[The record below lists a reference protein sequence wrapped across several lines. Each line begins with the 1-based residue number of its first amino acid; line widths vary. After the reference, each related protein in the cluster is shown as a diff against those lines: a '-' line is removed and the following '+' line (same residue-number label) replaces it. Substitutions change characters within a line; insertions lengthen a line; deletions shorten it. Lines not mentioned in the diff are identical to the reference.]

1 MTVETQL
8 NPTQPVNQQIYRILR
23 RDIVHCLIAPGTP
36 LSEKEVSVRFN
47 VSRQP
52 VREAFIKLAENGL
65 IQIRPQRGSY
75 VNKISMAQVRNGSFI
90 RQAIECAV
98 ARRAASMITE
108 SQCYQLEQNLHQQR
122 IAIERKQLDDF
133 FELDDNFHQ
142 LLTQIADCQLAWDTI
157 ENLKATVD
165 RVRYMSFDHVSPPEM
180 LLRQHLDIFSALQ
193 KRDGDAVERA
203 MTQHLQEISESV
215 RQIDLHGTAV
225 RVTDIEPGLVG
236 GTEFSNVRFKGDDGK
251 AEKTYQN
258 TVALTPEDVSEAVW
272 WVSTLPAH
280 VNINTLEMMPVTQS
294 YAGLNVHRQ

>member
-1 MTVETQL
+1 MQL
-8 NPTQPVNQQIYRILR
+8 THSQARTNDRRNATYLTQPVNQQIYRILR

-157 ENLKATVD
+157 ENLKRPLIACVI
-165 RVRYMSFDHVSPPEM
+165 RVSTTSSPEM

-215 RQIDLHGTAV
+215 RQIRQEKTATGLAKSNSFPLIPSGV
-225 RVTDIEPGLVG
+225 RVFTP
-236 GTEFSNVRFKGDDGK
+236 
-251 AEKTYQN
+251 
-258 TVALTPEDVSEAVW
+258 ALWLMNASKK
-272 WVSTLPAH
+272 
-280 VNINTLEMMPVTQS
+280 M
-294 YAGLNVHRQ
+294 